1 MENNVQEMTLV
12 GFYHFASKDKTKHYY
27 VVQALSNEND
37 VSKGINKA
45 SVVDVFVSEEIY
57 NSIMNREIGDVI
69 NVQVIPNLST
79 GKLSFKI
86 CL

>member
-1 MENNVQEMTLV
+1 MENVQDMTLV
-12 GFYHFASKDKTKHYY
+12 GFYHFSSKDKTKHYY
-27 VVQALSNEND
+27 VVQALTNEID
-37 VSKGINKA
+37 LSKSTNRA

-57 NSIMNREIGDVI
+57 NSIMNKEIGESI
-69 NVQVIPNLST
+69 KVQMIPNLST

>member
-1 MENNVQEMTLV
+1 MENVQEMTLV

-27 VVQALSNEND
+27 VVQALSNQVED
-37 VSKGINKA
+37 GKAINKA
-45 SVVDVFVSEEIY
+45 SVVDVFVSEDIY
-57 NSIMNREIGDVI
+57 NSIINKDIGEIL
-69 NVQVIPNLST
+69 NVQIIPNLST